1 MRLIYAPEGAEPQSW
16 DFEPRKIMSPEAE
29 LIERHTGWTFD
40 EFGQQFLKG
49 STLARHALLY
59 VMLKRKTP
67 GLRFDDVQFAMGEVD
82 VVFGDDEMRAFRAAL
97 EEKRDSVGLD
107 EKEQA
112 ALDALLESL
121 SPEEAAPFEKQDEEA
136 PASGSD
142 DPTS

>member
-1 MRLIYAPEGAEPQSW
+1 MRLIYSPEGAEPQSW
-16 DFEPRKIMSPEAE
+16 DFEPRKIMNPEAE
-29 LIERHTGWTFD
+29 LIERYTGWTFE

-67 GLRFDDVQFAMGEVD
+67 GLRFEEVQFAMGEVD
-82 VVFGDDEMRAFRAAL
+82 VVFGDEEMRAFRAAL

-107 EKEQA
+107 DKEQA
-112 ALDALLESL
+112 ALDELVAVM
-121 SPEEAAPFEKQDEEA
+121 PEEAAPFEEQEPEA